1 MKRLLI
7 NIMTI
12 SLLLTACDT
21 SYEEKVE
28 LYQLKVVLADKAHPE
43 KSFQG
48 ATLELRGI
56 GRDAIFTD
64 TADAKGEV
72 TFSVPSGIYEATSQ
86 HITRIKN
93 GINNVEI
100 SNGTSGQIVVGRE
113 KATSIVLNMVS
124 AKVSQLVI
132 KELYNGGITKDNGQA
147 FQSDKCFILYNNSN
161 TVATYDNLCVGIISP
176 YNSHAGNKWYD
187 NDGKLIYES
196 EGYLPALD
204 GIWFFPQDLTLQPYS
219 QVVVNCHGAIDNTQ
233 TYPQS
238 VNYANSDYYCMYDPE
253 TGYVNSMYYPTP
265 SSVIPASHYLKAAKI
280 GISNAWALSV
290 MSPALVIFQV
300 KGTTPREFATNVS
313 NLTYTPKAKQDDINK
328 VLKIPVEWVLDGIEV
343 FMTTAKNANQKR
355 LTSQVDAGSVGLT
368 NQHGHTLYRN
378 VDKEATEQLPENAGK
393 LVYNYQLG
401 VEPTTDPSGIDA
413 EASAKNGAHII
424 YMDTNNSTTDFHER
438 LKCSLRE

>member
-56 GRDAIFTD
+56 GRDAIFTA
-64 TADAKGEV
+64 TADAKGGV

-86 HITRIKN
+86 HIIRN

-176 YNSHAGNKWYD
+176 YNSHAGNK
-187 NDGKLIYES
+187 
-196 EGYLPALD
+196 
-204 GIWFFPQDLTLQPYS
+204 
-219 QVVVNCHGAIDNTQ
+219 
-233 TYPQS
+233 
-238 VNYANSDYYCMYDPE
+238 
-253 TGYVNSMYYPTP
+253 
-265 SSVIPASHYLKAAKI
+265 
-280 GISNAWALSV
+280 
-290 MSPALVIFQV
+290 
-300 KGTTPREFATNVS
+300 
-313 NLTYTPKAKQDDINK
+313 
-328 VLKIPVEWVLDGIEV
+328 
-343 FMTTAKNANQKR
+343 
-355 LTSQVDAGSVGLT
+355 
-368 NQHGHTLYRN
+368 
-378 VDKEATEQLPENAGK
+378 
-393 LVYNYQLG
+393 
-401 VEPTTDPSGIDA
+401 
-413 EASAKNGAHII
+413 
-424 YMDTNNSTTDFHER
+424 
-438 LKCSLRE
+438 